1 MIKTTNIYFV
11 RHAQPDISIK
21 DDMIR
26 PLTEKGIIDTKLVTK
41 TLKDKNIS
49 AIYSSPY
56 KRAYDTVKDLAQV
69 IGIEINIAEGFR
81 ERKVDT
87 VWVDDFKTFSRK
99 QWDDFDFKLECGE
112 CLREVQERNV
122 AALNDVLKNNLG
134 WSQAQPA
141 ARPCSRGKNVVVGSH
156 GTALSTIINYFNPD
170 FRYDGFWSIVDKM
183 PYILCFQFENME
195 FIGMEEIEL

>member
-21 DDMIR
+21 EDMIR
-26 PLTEKGIIDTKLVTK
+26 PLTEKGMADTKLVTK

-69 IGIEINIAEGFR
+69 IGVEINIVEGFR

-112 CLREVQERNV
+112 CLREVQDRNV

-134 WSQAQPA
+134 
-141 ARPCSRGKNVVVGSH
+141 RNVVVGSH

-170 FRYDGFWSIVDKM
+170 FRYDGFWSIIDKM